1 MVVRRDV
8 WIHCIKS
15 TVANGVFNFSEVFDS
30 PPFHYARC
38 QFFCETMGKYNF
50 EDNLIVTLF
59 VSIIP
64 PDFIH
69 FIKLKDA
76 CEYTVCQNK
85 PITFI
90 KGAYF

>member
-15 TVANGVFNFSEVFDS
+15 TVANGVFDFSEVFNS
-30 PPFHYARC
+30 PLFITLVAN
-38 QFFCETMGKYNF
+38 FFETMGKYNF